1 MGLSDFEKELKTK
14 LEDRTITPASDS
26 WDKVMAQ
33 IEVKERKKGVS
44 VWYWVA
50 AITIPVLVVTSIYVK
65 SGDEIGTDTVVVD
78 DDVETIINKTDTSVS
93 VTKENEKPIVGFT
106 DTEEVEVSKVADT
119 AVKEHSIVEKKVL
132 DTNSTI
138 AGVGNTTNKKL
149 EVTKVPFEEEVN
161 ATSVTNVTVDSLENR
176 KVAQIMN
183 KLSELNADGTEIT
196 DATVDSLLMIAQ
208 RELAMEKKSLY
219 TNQFSNTDLMAMELL
234 SEVENELD
242 KSFKDKI
249 FDALQDGYMKIKSSL
264 AVRNP

>member
-33 IEVKERKKGVS
+33 IEVKELKKGVS

-50 AITIPVLVVTSIYVK
+50 AITIPVLVVTSIYIK
-65 SGDEIGTDTVVVD
+65 SGDEIGADVVVVD
-78 DDVETIINKTDTSVS
+78 NDVATTINETDTSVS
-93 VTKENEKPIVGFT
+93 VTKESEKPIVGFT
-106 DTEEVEVSKVADT
+106 DTEEVEVSRVADT

-132 DTNSTI
+132 DNSTI
-138 AGVGNTTNKKL
+138 AELDNTTDKKL
-149 EVTKVPFEEEVN
+149 EVTKGPFDKEVN
-161 ATSVTNVTVDSLENR
+161 AASVANVTVDSLENR

-249 FDALQDGYMKIKSSL
+249 FDALQDGYIKIKSSL